1 MSRLILTFTLLVLT
15 GAAFADDARSSMPY
29 FGTATRDEEIIRI
42 QLRST
47 ADGKPAEGTLI
58 YKRGER
64 GYDNV
69 LRHLGGLRQGE
80 SKPVRPWK
88 D

>member
-1 MSRLILTFTLLVLT
+1 MTRMILALAMLAIA

-29 FGTATRDEEIIRI
+29 FGTATLDEDLIRI
-42 QLRST
+42 QLRTT
-47 ADGKPAEGTLI
+47 ADGKPADGTLI
-58 YKRGER
+58 YRRGER

>member
-1 MSRLILTFTLLVLT
+1 MSRMTFAFAMLAMA

-29 FGTATRDEEIIRI
+29 FGTATRDEDIIRI

-47 ADGKPAEGTLI
+47 VDGKPADGTLV
-58 YKRGER
+58 YKRGDR
-64 GYDNV
+64 GYDNM
-69 LRHLGGLRQGE
+69 LRHLGGLRHGE